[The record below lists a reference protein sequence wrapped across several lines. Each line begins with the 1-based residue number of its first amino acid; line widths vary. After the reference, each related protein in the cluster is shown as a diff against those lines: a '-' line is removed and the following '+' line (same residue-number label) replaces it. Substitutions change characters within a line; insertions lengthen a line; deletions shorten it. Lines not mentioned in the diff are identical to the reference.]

1 MKIGILALQG
11 AFLEH
16 KNILDSLKVD
26 NCLVKTK
33 EQLENID
40 GIILPGGESTTIGKL
55 LRDFNILEP
64 LKEKIKNGFP
74 VFGTC
79 SGMILLAEKLS
90 NSEVIHLGVMGIE
103 VRRNAYGR
111 QLGSFEIE
119 ADFKGITKKVKM
131 IFIRAPY
138 VENIKEG
145 VEILATVNG
154 NIVAVREKNM
164 LAVSFHP
171 ELTNDTSVHEYFLDI
186 IKNFKKQLTFKKN

>member
-16 KNILDSLKVD
+16 KNILDYLKID

-33 EQLENID
+33 EQLEDID
-40 GIILPGGESTTIGKL
+40 GIILPGGESTAMGKL

-64 LKEKIKNGFP
+64 LKEKIKNGLP

-90 NSEVIHLGVMGIE
+90 NSETVHLGVMGIE
-103 VRRNAYGR
+103 VKRNAYGR

-119 ADFKGITKKVKM
+119 EDFKGINKKVKM
-131 IFIRAPY
+131 VFIRAPY

-154 NIVAVREKNM
+154 NITAVREKNM

-186 IKNFKKQLTFKKN
+186 IKIQKNS

>member
-11 AFLEH
+11 AFQEH
-16 KNILDSLKVD
+16 KNILDSLNID

-33 EQLENID
+33 EQLKDID
-40 GIILPGGESTTIGKL
+40 GIILPGGESTAMGKL
-55 LRDFNILEP
+55 LRDFDILEP

-90 NSEVIHLGVMGIE
+90 NSEVVHLGVMGIE
-103 VRRNAYGR
+103 VKRNAYGR
-111 QLGSFEIE
+111 QLGSFETLG
-119 ADFKGITKKVKM
+119 DFKGIDKKVKM
-131 IFIRAPY
+131 VFIRAPY

-145 VEILATVNG
+145 AEILSIVNG
-154 NIVAVREKNM
+154 NITAVREKNM

-171 ELTNDTSVHEYFLDI
+171 ELTADTSVHEYFLDI
-186 IKNFKKQLTFKKN
+186 VKKNKK

>member
-11 AFLEH
+11 AFQEH
-16 KNILDSLKVD
+16 KNILDSLNID
-26 NCLVKTK
+26 NCLIKTK
-33 EQLENID
+33 EQLEDID
-40 GIILPGGESTTIGKL
+40 GIILPGGESTAMGKL
-55 LRDFNILEP
+55 LRDFGILEP

-90 NSEVIHLGVMGIE
+90 NSEVVHLGVMGIE
-103 VRRNAYGR
+103 VKRNAYGR
-111 QLGSFEIE
+111 QLGSFETE
-119 ADFKGITKKVKM
+119 ADFKGIDKKVKM

-145 VEILATVNG
+145 VKILATVNG

-186 IKNFKKQLTFKKN
+186 IKKNKK

>member
-16 KNILDSLKVD
+16 KNILDYLKID

-33 EQLENID
+33 EQLEDID
-40 GIILPGGESTTIGKL
+40 GIILPGGESTAMGKL

-64 LKEKIKNGFP
+64 LKEKIKNGLP

-90 NSEVIHLGVMGIE
+90 NSETVHLGVMGIE
-103 VRRNAYGR
+103 VKRNAYGR

-119 ADFKGITKKVKM
+119 EDFKGINKKVKM
-131 IFIRAPY
+131 VFIRAPY

-154 NIVAVREKNM
+154 NITAVREKNI

-186 IKNFKKQLTFKKN
+186 IKNQKNS

>member
-11 AFLEH
+11 AFQEH
-16 KNILDSLKVD
+16 KNILDSLNID

-33 EQLENID
+33 EQLKDID
-40 GIILPGGESTTIGKL
+40 GIILPGGESTAMGKL
-55 LRDFNILEP
+55 LRDFDILDP

-90 NSEVIHLGVMGIE
+90 NSETVHLGVMGIE
-103 VRRNAYGR
+103 VKRNAYGR

-119 ADFKGITKKVKM
+119 EDFKGIDKKVKM
-131 IFIRAPY
+131 VFIRAPY
-138 VENIKEG
+138 VEKTKEN
-145 VEILATVNG
+145 VEILSIVKG
-154 NIVAVREKNM
+154 NITAVREKNM

-171 ELTNDTSVHEYFLDI
+171 ELTDDTSVHKYFLDI
-186 IKNFKKQLTFKKN
+186 VKKNKK

>member
-16 KNILDSLKVD
+16 KNILDYLKID

-33 EQLENID
+33 EQLEDID
-40 GIILPGGESTTIGKL
+40 GIILPGGESTAMGKL

-64 LKEKIKNGFP
+64 LKEKIKNGLP

-90 NSEVIHLGVMGIE
+90 NSETVHLGVMGIE
-103 VRRNAYGR
+103 VKRNAYGR

-119 ADFKGITKKVKM
+119 EDFKGINKKVKM
-131 IFIRAPY
+131 VFIRAPY

-154 NIVAVREKNM
+154 NITAVREKNM

-186 IKNFKKQLTFKKN
+186 IKNQKNS

>member
-33 EQLENID
+33 EQLEDID
-40 GIILPGGESTTIGKL
+40 GIILPGGESTAMGKL

-64 LKEKIKNGFP
+64 LKEKIKNGLP

-90 NSEVIHLGVMGIE
+90 NSETVHLGVMGIE
-103 VRRNAYGR
+103 VKRNAYGR

-119 ADFKGITKKVKM
+119 EDFKGINKKLKWYLYEPHM
-131 IFIRAPY
+131 
-138 VENIKEG
+138 
-145 VEILATVNG
+145 
-154 NIVAVREKNM
+154 
-164 LAVSFHP
+164 
-171 ELTNDTSVHEYFLDI
+171 
-186 IKNFKKQLTFKKN
+186 

>member
-11 AFLEH
+11 AFQEH
-16 KNILDSLKVD
+16 KNILDSLNID

-33 EQLENID
+33 EQLKDID
-40 GIILPGGESTTIGKL
+40 GIILPGGESTAMGKL
-55 LRDFNILEP
+55 LRDFDILEP

-90 NSEVIHLGVMGIE
+90 NSEVVHLGVMGIE
-103 VRRNAYGR
+103 VKRNAYGR
-111 QLGSFEIE
+111 QLGSFETLG
-119 ADFKGITKKVKM
+119 DFKGIDKKVKM
-131 IFIRAPY
+131 VFIRAPY

-145 VEILATVNG
+145 VEVLSVVNE
-154 NIVAVREKNM
+154 NITAVREKNM

-171 ELTNDTSVHEYFLDI
+171 ELTDDTSVHEYFLDI
-186 IKNFKKQLTFKKN
+186 VKKNKK

>member
-11 AFLEH
+11 AFQEH
-16 KNILDSLKVD
+16 KNILDSLNID

-33 EQLENID
+33 EQLKDID
-40 GIILPGGESTTIGKL
+40 GIILPGGESTAMGKL
-55 LRDFNILEP
+55 LRDFDILEP

-90 NSEVIHLGVMGIE
+90 NSDVVHLGVMGIE
-103 VRRNAYGR
+103 VKRNAYGR
-111 QLGSFEIE
+111 QLGSFETLG
-119 ADFKGITKKVKM
+119 DFKGIDKKLKM
-131 IFIRAPY
+131 VFIRAPY

-145 VEILATVNG
+145 VEVLSVVNE
-154 NIVAVREKNM
+154 NITAVREKNM

-171 ELTNDTSVHEYFLDI
+171 ELTDDTSVHEYFLDI
-186 IKNFKKQLTFKKN
+186 VKKNKK

>member
-16 KNILDSLKVD
+16 KNILDYLKID

-33 EQLENID
+33 EQLEDID
-40 GIILPGGESTTIGKL
+40 GIILPGGESTAMGKL

-64 LKEKIKNGFP
+64 LKEKIKNGLP

-90 NSEVIHLGVMGIE
+90 NSETVHLGVMGIE
-103 VRRNAYGR
+103 VKRNAYGR

-119 ADFKGITKKVKM
+119 EDFKGINKKVKM
-131 IFIRAPY
+131 VFIRAPY

-154 NIVAVREKNM
+154 NITAVREKNM

-186 IKNFKKQLTFKKN
+186 IKNQKDS

>member
-11 AFLEH
+11 AFQEH
-16 KNILDSLKVD
+16 KNILDSLNID

-33 EQLENID
+33 EQLKDID
-40 GIILPGGESTTIGKL
+40 GIILPGGESTAMGKL
-55 LRDFNILEP
+55 LRDFDILEP

-90 NSEVIHLGVMGIE
+90 NSNVVHLGVMGIE
-103 VRRNAYGR
+103 VKRNAYGR
-111 QLGSFEIE
+111 QLGSFETLG
-119 ADFKGITKKVKM
+119 DFKEIDKKVKM
-131 IFIRAPY
+131 VFIRAPY

-145 VEILATVNG
+145 AEILSIVNG
-154 NIVAVREKNM
+154 NITAVREKNM

-171 ELTNDTSVHEYFLDI
+171 ELTDDTSVHEYFLDI
-186 IKNFKKQLTFKKN
+186 VKKNKK

>member
-16 KNILDSLKVD
+16 KNILDYLKID

-33 EQLENID
+33 EQLEDID
-40 GIILPGGESTTIGKL
+40 GIILPGGESTAMGKL

-64 LKEKIKNGFP
+64 LKEKIKNGLP

-90 NSEVIHLGVMGIE
+90 NSETVHLGVMGIE
-103 VRRNAYGR
+103 VKRNAYGR

-119 ADFKGITKKVKM
+119 EDFKGINKKVKM
-131 IFIRAPY
+131 VFIRAPY

-154 NIVAVREKNM
+154 NITAVRERNM

-186 IKNFKKQLTFKKN
+186 IKNQKNS

>member
-11 AFLEH
+11 AFQEH
-16 KNILDSLKVD
+16 KNILDSLNID

-33 EQLENID
+33 EQLKDID
-40 GIILPGGESTTIGKL
+40 GIILPGGESTAIGKL
-55 LRDFNILEP
+55 LRDFDILEP

-90 NSEVIHLGVMGIE
+90 NSEVVHLGVMGIE
-103 VRRNAYGR
+103 VKRNAYGR
-111 QLGSFEIE
+111 QLGSFETLG
-119 ADFKGITKKVKM
+119 DFKGIDKKVKM
-131 IFIRAPY
+131 VFIRAPY

-145 VEILATVNG
+145 AEILSVVNE
-154 NIVAVREKNM
+154 NITAVREKNM

-171 ELTNDTSVHEYFLDI
+171 ELTDDTSVHEYFLDI
-186 IKNFKKQLTFKKN
+186 VKKNKK

>member
-33 EQLENID
+33 EQLEDID
-40 GIILPGGESTTIGKL
+40 GIILPGGESTAMGKL

-64 LKEKIKNGFP
+64 LKEKIKNGLP

-90 NSEVIHLGVMGIE
+90 NSETVHLGVMGIE
-103 VRRNAYGR
+103 VKRNAYGR

-119 ADFKGITKKVKM
+119 EDFKGINKKVKM
-131 IFIRAPY
+131 VFIRAPY

-145 VEILATVNG
+145 VEILAIVNG
-154 NIVAVREKNM
+154 NITAVREKNM

-186 IKNFKKQLTFKKN
+186 IKNQKK

>member
-1 MKIGILALQG
+1 MKIGVLALQG

-16 KNILDSLKVD
+16 KNILDYLKID

-33 EQLENID
+33 EQLEDID
-40 GIILPGGESTTIGKL
+40 GIILPGGESTAMGKL

-64 LKEKIKNGFP
+64 LKEKIKNGLP

-79 SGMILLAEKLS
+79 SGMILLADKLS
-90 NSEVIHLGVMGIE
+90 NSETVHLGVMGIE
-103 VRRNAYGR
+103 VKRNAYGR

-119 ADFKGITKKVKM
+119 EDFKGINKKVKM
-131 IFIRAPY
+131 VFIRAPY

-154 NIVAVREKNM
+154 NITAVREKNM

-186 IKNFKKQLTFKKN
+186 IKNQKK

>member
-1 MKIGILALQG
+1 M
-11 AFLEH
+11 
-16 KNILDSLKVD
+16 
-26 NCLVKTK
+26 
-33 EQLENID
+33 
-40 GIILPGGESTTIGKL
+40 GKL

-64 LKEKIKNGFP
+64 LKEKIKNGLP

-90 NSEVIHLGVMGIE
+90 NSETVHLGVMGIE
-103 VRRNAYGR
+103 VKRNAYGR

-119 ADFKGITKKVKM
+119 EDLKGINKKVKM
-131 IFIRAPY
+131 VFIRAPY

-154 NIVAVREKNM
+154 NITAVREKNM

-186 IKNFKKQLTFKKN
+186 IKNQKNS

>member
-16 KNILDSLKVD
+16 KNILDSLKID

-33 EQLENID
+33 EQLEDID
-40 GIILPGGESTTIGKL
+40 GIILPGGESTAMGKL
-55 LRDFNILEP
+55 LKDFNILKP

-90 NSEVIHLGVMGIE
+90 NSETVHLGVMGIE
-103 VRRNAYGR
+103 VKRNAYGR

-119 ADFKGITKKVKM
+119 EDFKGINKKVKM
-131 IFIRAPY
+131 VFIRAPY

-154 NIVAVREKNM
+154 NITAVREKNM

-186 IKNFKKQLTFKKN
+186 IKNQKK

>member
-11 AFLEH
+11 AFQEH
-16 KNILDSLKVD
+16 KNILDSLNID

-33 EQLENID
+33 EQLKDID
-40 GIILPGGESTTIGKL
+40 GIILPGGESTAMGKL
-55 LRDFNILEP
+55 LRDFDILEP

-90 NSEVIHLGVMGIE
+90 NSEVVHLGVMEIE
-103 VRRNAYGR
+103 VKRNAYGR
-111 QLGSFEIE
+111 QLGSFETLG
-119 ADFKGITKKVKM
+119 DFKGIDKKVKM
-131 IFIRAPY
+131 VFIRAPY

-145 VEILATVNG
+145 VEILSVVNG
-154 NIVAVREKNM
+154 NITAVREKNM

-171 ELTNDTSVHEYFLDI
+171 ELTADTSVHEYFLDI
-186 IKNFKKQLTFKKN
+186 VKKNKK

>member
-11 AFLEH
+11 TFLEH
-16 KNILDSLKVD
+16 KNILDYLKID

-33 EQLENID
+33 EQLEDID
-40 GIILPGGESTTIGKL
+40 GIILPGGESTAMGKL
-55 LRDFNILEP
+55 LRDFNILGP
-64 LKEKIKNGFP
+64 LKEKIKSGLP

-90 NSEVIHLGVMGIE
+90 NSETVHLGVMGIE
-103 VRRNAYGR
+103 VKRNAYGR

-119 ADFKGITKKVKM
+119 EDFKGINKKVKM
-131 IFIRAPY
+131 VFIRAPY

-154 NIVAVREKNM
+154 NITAVRERNM

-186 IKNFKKQLTFKKN
+186 IKNQKNS